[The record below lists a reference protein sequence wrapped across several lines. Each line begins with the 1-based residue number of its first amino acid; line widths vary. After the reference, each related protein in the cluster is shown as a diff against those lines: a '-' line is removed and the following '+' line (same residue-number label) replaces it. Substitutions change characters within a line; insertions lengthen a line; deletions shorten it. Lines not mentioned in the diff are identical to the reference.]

1 MHCNRWPILFFLLM
15 ASVCWAQEAGFV
27 RGTVLDGETK
37 EPVVFATVRILGKA
51 KGVITNMDGSFRLP
65 LEFREAGE
73 SIAITSMGYTKKEYG
88 LQQLSPSDINI
99 IYLEAGVLE
108 LSEAVVKAKGKRFR
122 NLNAKQIVQKAIDAI
137 PNNYPAT
144 SFSLVGYYRDYQ
156 YKDST
161 YLNLNEGIFE
171 VFDQGFDQLDDS
183 NTESLIYQ
191 WSTNTDFPQDSSA
204 RQSYNYKSLSKVIEK
219 ARLDAHGGNEFR
231 ILRIHDAIRN
241 FNVGSYDFIGTM
253 KTDFTKNHYFLRGAD
268 TTKDG
273 NELYTIKFRI
283 FFPNYRANGTIYIS
297 KFDFAI
303 HRLEYTMYDEKK
315 KGDDKKRNKHGH
327 FQKPIFDI
335 TTEYNSQDGNM
346 YLNYISFHNTFILN
360 VPPVFRV
367 DDYAVDFD
375 EQCFTVEYN
384 TRPLEE
390 LAMDLKNYDVE
401 FKNRRVKI
409 RTIKRLKNKIYLIP
423 ALIDEKKYEIFGEIL
438 DAVKKEKDL
447 NELVSIKVSNV
458 RDTLG
463 NLVNKW
469 TAPEYEQYREFFVQE
484 VKPDNRAPFD
494 GLFMDKAVPLFGEQP
509 MDEPAN
515 GEYYW
520 MNTPLKK
527 SIN

>member
-375 EQCFTVEYN
+375 EQCFTVE
-384 TRPLEE
+384 
-390 LAMDLKNYDVE
+390 V
-401 FKNRRVKI
+401 
-409 RTIKRLKNKIYLIP
+409 
-423 ALIDEKKYEIFGEIL
+423 G
-438 DAVKKEKDL
+438 
-447 NELVSIKVSNV
+447 S
-458 RDTLG
+458 
-463 NLVNKW
+463 
-469 TAPEYEQYREFFVQE
+469 
-484 VKPDNRAPFD
+484 
-494 GLFMDKAVPLFGEQP
+494 
-509 MDEPAN
+509 
-515 GEYYW
+515 
-520 MNTPLKK
+520 
-527 SIN
+527 

>member
-1 MHCNRWPILFFLLM
+1 MFCCGFLLFG
-15 ASVCWAQEAGFV
+15 QDDDFL
-27 RGTVLDGETK
+27 RGKVLDKNTG

-88 LQQLSPSDINI
+88 LQQLSPGDINI
-99 IYLEAGVLE
+99 IYLEPGILE
-108 LSEAVVKAKGKRFR
+108 LSEAVVKAKRKRFR

-137 PNNYPAT
+137 PNNFPTT

-156 YKDST
+156 FKDSN

-171 VFDQGFDQLDDS
+171 VFDQGFDQLDDA
-183 NTESLIYQ
+183 NTNSLIYQ
-191 WSTNTDFPQDSSA
+191 LSSNTDFVQDSSA
-204 RQSYNYKSLSKVIEK
+204 RQSYNYNSLSKIIEK
-219 ARLDAHGGNEFR
+219 ARLDAYGGNEFR

-241 FNVGSYDFIGTM
+241 FNIGSYDFIGTL
-253 KTDFTKNHYFLRGAD
+253 KTDFVGNHNFLRGGD
-268 TTKDG
+268 ISKDG
-273 NELYTIKFRI
+273 QELYTIKFWKNY
-283 FFPNYRANGTIYIS
+283 PNVRANGTIYIS
-297 KFDFAI
+297 KFGFAI

-315 KGDDKKRNKHGH
+315 KIGDKKRNKHGH

-335 TTEYNSQDGNM
+335 TTEYNRFSGKM

-360 VPPVFRV
+360 KPPVFKV
-367 DDYAVDFD
+367 DEFAVDFSR
-375 EQCFTVEYN
+375 QCFTVAYN
-384 TRPLEE
+384 ARPMEE
-390 LAMDLKNYDVE
+390 LAMDKNNYE
-401 FKNRRVKI
+401 IEYKKRKVKI
-409 RTIKRLKNKIYLIP
+409 RTIERLKNKVYLLP
-423 ALIDEKKYEIFGEIL
+423 ELIDEKKGKMFSEIL
-438 DAVKKEKDL
+438 RAVQNEIDL
-447 NELVSIKVSNV
+447 NTLISFKVSNV

-463 NLVNKW
+463 NLVNRW

-494 GLFMDKAVPLFGEQP
+494 GLFMDKAMPLFDEQP
-509 MDEPAN
+509 IGEPAN

-520 MNTPLKK
+520 MNTPLRE